1 MNIENIIIQNK
12 LIIVPDLIIL
22 GYVIKKLKKI
32 PDKYIPLILLIFGVL
47 LSIFTESSFT
57 LPSIV
62 ESIIQGVLVTG
73 AAVLGNQIPK
83 QLNKKE

>member
-12 LIIVPDLIIL
+12 LIIVPALIIL

>member
-12 LIIVPDLIIL
+12 LIIVPALIIL

-57 LPSIV
+57 LQSIV

>member
-1 MNIENIIIQNK
+1 MNIENKIIHNK
-12 LIIVPDLIIL
+12 LIIVPGLIIL